1 MRGPLLPLPICEI
14 GQQRVSL
21 YPSIANAGPNEWL
34 LRAATSTDVRL
45 VNARTKRELCIPR
58 QYIGAMSEADHP
70 VLAVGLTKELE
81 WSNGF
86 VSPRVKRVIE
96 MPRALVEKNDCA
108 QCKLATR
115 RAPAPVV
122 GIRLDTRADSKAS
135 RIALYAGAV
144 AIVVSLLVLV
154 VFRDWLFT
162 AHVVHPAPRSVVRTD
177 AGAR

>member
-1 MRGPLLPLPICEI
+1 MRGPLLPLPIHEM

-34 LRAATSTDVRL
+34 VCGATLTDVRL

-58 QYIGAMSEADHP
+58 RYIGAMSETDGP

-96 MPRALVEKNDCA
+96 MPRAVS
-108 QCKLATR
+108 ATSDSPR
-115 RAPAPVV
+115 LRLPATPTAARVV
-122 GIRLDTRADSKAS
+122 GIRLDTRTDSKAS
-135 RIALYAGAV
+135 RIAVYAGTV

-162 AHVVHPAPRSVVRTD
+162 ARAVHPAARAVVRTD
-177 AGAR
+177 AGVR

>member
-1 MRGPLLPLPICEI
+1 MRGPLLPLPIHGI

-34 LRAATSTDVRL
+34 VRGATSTDVRL

-58 QYIGAMSEADHP
+58 RYIGAMSEADDP

-81 WSNGF
+81 WNNGF

-96 MPRALVEKNDCA
+96 MPRAAAGMGDSDQPSLP
-108 QCKLATR
+108 TR
-115 RAPAPVV
+115 RTPAPVV
-122 GIRLDTRADSKAS
+122 GIRLDTRTDSKAS
-135 RIALYAGAV
+135 RIAVYAGTV

-162 AHVVHPAPRSVVRTD
+162 ARAVHPAARAVVRTD
-177 AGAR
+177 AGVR